1 MDCFNVYIIIDSSSE
16 KFTGKWMTKLPVLS
30 GKRICTILELLSCI
44 PRLCRTM
51 IMWSLVHLAFW
62 NFLPNLCTDNKNLL
76 WIICFLTCFLLLLYW
91 VFEKRGQREI
101 LVLVLGHVLVIISR
115 LSCFLLNYLSNKTC
129 MVPTSWRTRYSTWI
143 LNLCDL
149 LHSSAQKPCEIH
161 SFFQVILHNFSWYR
175 RSLN

>member
-62 NFLPNLCTDNKNLL
+62 NFFPNLCTDNKNLL
-76 WIICFLTCFLLLLYW
+76 WIICFLTSFLLLFYW
-91 VFEKRGQREI
+91 VFEKRGQREV

-115 LSCFLLNYLSNKTC
+115 LSCFLAFFWI
-129 MVPTSWRTRYSTWI
+129 TSQIKPAWFP
-143 LNLCDL
+143 L
-149 LHSSAQKPCEIH
+149 LEEQDIAHEFWTLVTYYRSSAHCAKTLRD
-161 SFFQVILHNFSWYR
+161 SLFFPSNFT
-175 RSLN
+175 

>member
-44 PRLCRTM
+44 PLLCRTM

-62 NFLPNLCTDNKNLL
+62 NFFPNLCTDNKNLL

-91 VFEKRGQREI
+91 VFEKRGQREV

-143 LNLCDL
+143 LNLSDL
-149 LHSSAQKPCEIH
+149 LHSSAHCAKTLRD
-161 SFFQVILHNFSWYR
+161 SLFFPSNFT
-175 RSLN
+175 